1 MHPAWSSSLLAD
13 PKAWVT
19 IGANEIPVL
28 ATPLVD
34 AEHERVSMMF
44 ADYLPAVYRSYT
56 GRTDRE
62 MRVFA
67 LTRR

>member
-1 MHPAWSSSLLAD
+1 MGG
-13 PKAWVT
+13 K
-19 IGANEIPVL
+19 EIPVL
-28 ATPLVD
+28 ATPLTG

-44 ADYLPAVYRSYT
+44 ADYLPTVYRSYT
-56 GRTDRE
+56 GRTDRD